1 MKLYDYEGAPSPRR
15 VRIFVAEKGI
25 DIPTVQVDLAAKAQH
40 EADFDT
46 VNPHRTVPVLE
57 LDDGS
62 RLTNTAGIYA
72 YLEALHPEPSLLGET
87 AEEKG
92 RIAECSW
99 RIENEGYMAVAEA
112 FRNKA
117 TGFVDRA
124 LPGPVEYAQIP
135 DLIERGLTR
144 TQHFFLDL
152 DQSLA
157 DQQFIAGDRYTIA
170 DIIALVTVDFAKW
183 MKQTLPDS
191 AANARRWYDAVSAR
205 PSASA

>member
-15 VRIFVAEKGI
+15 VRIFIAEKGI
-25 DIPTVQVDLAAKAQH
+25 EIPTVQVDLAAKAQH
-40 EADFDT
+40 ETEFDD

-62 RLTNTAGIYA
+62 RITNTAGIYA
-72 YLEALHPEPSLLGET
+72 YLEALHPQPSLLGDT
-87 AEEKG
+87 PAEKG

-117 TGFVDRA
+117 KGFVNHA
-124 LPGPVEYAQIP
+124 LPGPDEYAQIP
-135 DLIERGLTR
+135 DLIDRGLAR
-144 TQHFFLDL
+144 TQNFFRDF
-152 DQSLA
+152 DESLRSRE
-157 DQQFIAGDRYTIA
+157 FVAGDRYTMA
-170 DIIALVTVDFAKW
+170 DITALVTIDFAKW
-183 MKQTLPDS
+183 MKQTLPES
-191 AANARRWYDAVSAR
+191 AANARRWYDVVTSR